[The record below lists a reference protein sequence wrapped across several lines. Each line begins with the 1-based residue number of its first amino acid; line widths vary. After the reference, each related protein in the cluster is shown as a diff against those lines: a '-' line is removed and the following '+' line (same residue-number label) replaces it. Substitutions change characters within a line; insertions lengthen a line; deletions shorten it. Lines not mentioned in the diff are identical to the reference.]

1 MGHMMGIQQD
11 LTQIQDKEQHRI
23 IWDLLEIAVK
33 GQKTGKPAGVENI
46 PQNLFK
52 KEERPW

>member
-11 LTQIQDKEQHRI
+11 FTQIPDKEQHRI
-23 IWDLLEIAVK
+23 IYHLLEIAVK
-33 GQKTGKPAGVENI
+33 VLKTGKPAGVENI